1 MEQVSG
7 DRVEWA
13 EDGAGRSV
21 RFALDLATGAWT
33 FSARR
38 SAQEHTASGLLD
50 RASLDAI
57 DALAAQVTPADDPGG
72 PDLSASGDQDLRV
85 VRSGVTVLV
94 RHGES
99 EGLPARP
106 EAVVRAI
113 LALVPGWTGSPR

>member
-1 MEQVSG
+1 MERVTG
-7 DRVEWA
+7 DRVEWT

-33 FSARR
+33 FSGRR
-38 SAQEHTASGLLD
+38 RAQWHTASGLLD
-50 RASLDAI
+50 RAALDAL

-85 VRSGVTVLV
+85 VRSGDTVRV

-99 EGLPARP
+99 ERLPARP

-113 LALVPGWTGSPR
+113 LALVPGWPSAGR